1 MDFSNK
7 QYEYMRDA
15 DALWNFKTGATRS
28 GKSFMDIAWTVPYNI
43 RKRAGLSG
51 LNLILGVTKST
62 IERNVLEPMRD
73 IFGEELVGYIG
84 SDNIADVFGE
94 KVYCLGAEKANQIK
108 KLRGASFKYV
118 YGDEVAEWSQEVWQ
132 LLPSR
137 LDKEYSRFDGAL
149 NPEGTNHWLK
159 KWIEEMKAKKA
170 SIYVQEYTLYD
181 NPFLPPNTVKQIEL
195 AYQGTVFF
203 DRYVLGKWVNAEG
216 LIYRPFADNP
226 DKYYITKEEAKNM
239 DIKYINIGH
248 DFGGNLSNHAFV
260 CTGITRDWKLI
271 VLRTRTLPAQ
281 GVSFNE
287 LFTTFCDFVEEC
299 KKEWDYVEDI
309 YCDSAEQNN
318 D

>member
-118 YGDEVAEWSQEVWQ
+118 YGDEVAEWSQEV
-132 LLPSR
+132 
-137 LDKEYSRFDGAL
+137 
-149 NPEGTNHWLK
+149 
-159 KWIEEMKAKKA
+159 
-170 SIYVQEYTLYD
+170 
-181 NPFLPPNTVKQIEL
+181 
-195 AYQGTVFF
+195 
-203 DRYVLGKWVNAEG
+203 
-216 LIYRPFADNP
+216 
-226 DKYYITKEEAKNM
+226 
-239 DIKYINIGH
+239 
-248 DFGGNLSNHAFV
+248 
-260 CTGITRDWKLI
+260 
-271 VLRTRTLPAQ
+271 
-281 GVSFNE
+281 
-287 LFTTFCDFVEEC
+287 
-299 KKEWDYVEDI
+299 
-309 YCDSAEQNN
+309 
-318 D
+318 